1 METNWRVTCFRPT
14 KQGVVC
20 TKNSVSFAA
29 ESVADKECGVVL
41 YDKEGN
47 CYRFPFQKEGRRGN
61 LYGLKGRG
69 LIIVFIIITWETG
82 LLQTL
87 MPGKFRDWKH
97 GERKEGGKPRD
108 FWENGILTG
117 RGTSL

>member
-1 METNWRVTCFRPT
+1 MIKKGIAIDSPFR
-14 KQGVVC
+14 KKAEGGIC
-20 TKNSVSFAA
+20 TD
-29 ESVADKECGVVL
+29 E
-41 YDKEGN
+41 
-47 CYRFPFQKEGRRGN
+47 R
-61 LYGLKGRG
+61 LKGRG